1 MKKTVA
7 ILMALLAMAAGAGA
21 DPINPGGGGGR
32 AQDVTVEPSGNLSA
46 DDAQEGF
53 VELQGDVDE
62 INAAAPMT
70 VNGQWHFSGLVFRD
84 TYLTVAGTGATT
96 TADGVY
102 VWDTT
107 QYEKG
112 AFHKTTDGTTIE
124 TNAATAYS
132 IRVTDAEN
140 WKILT
145 TREWAGTGGDS
156 SWILISGEYQEVDGK
171 VFTCYSGGEG
181 DVRVTV
187 GRRHESNP
195 VGAHIAS
202 AISVTNTEG
211 NVQAA
216 ITALET
222 GKVGTVSVGGTNYTP
237 TIDGTVTLPEIAGP
251 QGIPGT
257 NGVDGAQGPAGTNG
271 AQGPFWVSY
280 PAATNSAGSPGEIAY
295 DGTNFLY
302 LCVQTNTWKR
312 VILAAW

>member
-145 TREWAGTGGDS
+145 TRKWAGTGGDS
-156 SWILISGEYQEVDGK
+156 SWILSSGEYQEVDGE

-187 GRRHESNP
+187 REKHESADRTP
-195 VGAHIAS
+195 YLIAYAS
-202 AISVTNTEG
+202 
-211 NVQAA
+211 
-216 ITALET
+216 
-222 GKVGTVSVGGTNYTP
+222 
-237 TIDGTVTLPEIAGP
+237 TVTVNRANTDYQALAS
-251 QGIPGT
+251 
-257 NGVDGAQGPAGTNG
+257 VDGACKIIFEACVTNYGSTIHFEIPPVGTNSVTLE
-271 AQGPFWVSY
+271 AGPDYRYGDSLTG
-280 PAATNSAGSPGEIAY
+280 PST
-295 DGTNFLY
+295 
-302 LCVQTNTWKR
+302 TNTTYCLYQSPYNSTNR
-312 VILAAW
+312 MVTLYRGPQ